1 MSSGSCSIRRGI
13 AAAMVAASLCFGG
26 AGIVSAASPVVRPAP
41 DFSFTGVGA
50 KKSLRSLRGQPVVLL
65 ISRSPDTGAFK
76 KQAKRL
82 APIYQEFASRGTVF
96 VAAFSEK
103 DGQIHSNIPF
113 VVALNGP
120 AVASAYGLTDD
131 LRIAIIGKDGNLDLE
146 TDKVIPAL
154 RIREV
159 IQNSYTVQ
167 QAARKEAPKGPPQ

>member
-1 MSSGSCSIRRGI
+1 MSKVACSIRRGI
-13 AAAMVAASLCFGG
+13 ATALLAASICFGG
-26 AGIVSAASPVVRPAP
+26 IGDVSAASPVVRPAP
-41 DFSFTGVGA
+41 DFSFVGVGA
-50 KKSLRSLRGQPVVLL
+50 KRTLRSLRGQPVVVL
-65 ISRSPDTGAFK
+65 ISRSPDTSAFK

-96 VAAFSEK
+96 VAAFSENG
-103 DGQIHSNIPF
+103 GQIHSNIPF
-113 VVALNGP
+113 VVAANGA
-120 AVASAYGLTDD
+120 AVAAAYGLTDD